1 VTGGWGGDVLR
12 AGDMVHGYRLL
23 EDFRVVGAGL
33 SEWTFAERDGRTYFI
48 KRFLAPT
55 YPDDDAPGS
64 AKTKARKR
72 ARCAAFEAHHRG
84 IQAAMAPLT
93 SFGGNLIATLDF
105 FRHGAKYYK
114 VTEKVDLAGLEPRDV
129 AGLGFPAQ
137 LVLLKTVAHS
147 LKILH
152 DLDIVHSDLKPSNV
166 LIKRTELGY
175 TTKLIDFDSS
185 YVVGKPPPPEEIV
198 GTMNYYSPELVSYI
212 QGTGTAVDLTQASD
226 IFALG
231 LIYAEYLT
239 GALPPFDPAYHEA
252 AIAVAHGAQLRLP
265 PGRTPAPVV
274 ALVERMLLADPGARP
289 TVAQVHATLMG
300 QRSDGPTVGRPP
312 FPAGTL
318 STARAP
324 RRLRPGSAPT
334 PAATAGPAG
343 TSRSAPA
350 ARSEPAVPPRRS
362 ALRGKGL
369 RLSSDPARR
378 APDPART
385 PPAASGRPTGP
396 AGAAPGLSSAAS
408 AATRGPTGGPSDAA
422 GSPSGPAGAA
432 SDGGRAADA
441 PGRDRG
447 HALLGKLIR
456 KLDERRPR

>member
-1 VTGGWGGDVLR
+1 MLR
-12 AGDMVHGYRLL
+12 AGDTVRGYRLL

-55 YPDDDAPGS
+55 YPDDAAPGS
-64 AKTKARKR
+64 ARTKARKR

-93 SFGGNLIATLDF
+93 SYGGNLIATLDF
-105 FRHGAKYYK
+105 FREGAKYYK

-129 AGLGFPAQ
+129 AVLGFPAQ

-185 YVVGKPPPPEEIV
+185 YVVGSPPPPEEIV

-212 QGTGTAVDLTQASD
+212 QGSTTATDLTEASD

-231 LIYAEYLT
+231 LIYCEYLT
-239 GALPPFDPAYHEA
+239 GALPAFDPAYHEA
-252 AIAVAHGAQLRLP
+252 AIAVLHGVQLRV
-265 PGRTPAPVV
+265 PAGHAPAEVIT
-274 ALVERMLLADPGARP
+274 LVERMLLADPAARP
-289 TVAQVHATLMG
+289 TVAEVHATLMG
-300 QRSDGPTVGRPP
+300 LRSGAPTVARPP
-312 FPAGTL
+312 FPATGT
-318 STARAP
+318 STGRAP
-324 RRLRPGSAPT
+324 RRLRRSSTGTTPTGSAMPRRPAPDAVLPT
-334 PAATAGPAG
+334 PG
-343 TSRSAPA
+343 
-350 ARSEPAVPPRRS
+350 S

-369 RLSSDPARR
+369 RIRAGEVSPASAEP
-378 APDPART
+378 APD
-385 PPAASGRPTGP
+385 
-396 AGAAPGLSSAAS
+396 
-408 AATRGPTGGPSDAA
+408 RGP
-422 GSPSGPAGAA
+422 
-432 SDGGRAADA
+432 
-441 PGRDRG
+441 
-447 HALLGKLIR
+447 ALLGKLIR
-456 KLDERRPR
+456 KIEERRR